1 MPPSEC
7 SALNDCFVPIKTS
20 TPSWCPRPCR
30 QQGRSKAGRPRSRAH
45 ERRSR
50 QSEKTSMAVSH
61 VRSLEAPQS
70 KYDRLLARA
79 KQVPPAVTLV
89 VHPCDESSLRGAI
102 EAADAGIIV
111 PILVGPAARI
121 GEVAREHHFDIS
133 RFEIVDAGHSEA
145 AAAKAVQLVHEAKG
159 ELLMKGSLHTD
170 ELMRAVTASGTG
182 LRTARRI
189 SHVFI
194 MDAPTYPETLFI
206 TDAAI
211 NIFPDLDAK
220 RDIIQNAIDLFTQ
233 VGLGTPRVAILS
245 AVETVTSKIP
255 STIEAAALCKMA
267 DRGQITGGILDGP
280 LAFDNAVDPE
290 AAKIKGIESP
300 VAGRAQILVV
310 PDLEAGN
317 MLAKNLSF
325 LAKADA
331 AGIVLGA
338 RVPIILTS
346 RADSV
351 RTRMASCAA
360 AVLYAAARRNKAP
373 LPAA

>member
-1 MPPSEC
+1 MSTLTGNRDAGTPGVSNLFTSPP
-7 SALNDCFVPIKTS
+7 T
-20 TPSWCPRPCR
+20 
-30 QQGRSKAGRPRSRAH
+30 
-45 ERRSR
+45 
-50 QSEKTSMAVSH
+50 
-61 VRSLEAPQS
+61 S
-70 KYDRLLARA
+70 KYERLIDRA
-79 KQVPPAVTLV
+79 KKVTPV
-89 VHPCDESSLRGAI
+89 ATIVAHPCDETSLRGPI
-102 EAADAGIIV
+102 EAAETGLIV
-111 PILVGPAARI
+111 PILVGPAAKI
-121 GEVAREHHFDIS
+121 SAVARQHRIAID
-133 RFEIVDAGHSEA
+133 RFEIVDVPHSEA
-145 AAAKAVQLVHEAKG
+145 AAARAVALIHEAKG

-170 ELMRAVTASGTG
+170 ELMREVASSKTG

-194 MDAPTYPETLFI
+194 IDVPTHPETLFV

-233 VGLGTPRVAILS
+233 IGLGTPRVAILS
-245 AVETVTSKIP
+245 AVETVTAKIP

-267 DRGQITGGILDGP
+267 ERGQITGGILDGP
-280 LAFDNAVDPE
+280 LAFDNAIDLE
-290 AAKIKGIESP
+290 AARIKGIKSE

-317 MLAKNLSF
+317 MLAKNLVF
-325 LAKADA
+325 VARADS

-351 RTRMASCAA
+351 RSRMASCAA
-360 AVLYAAARRNKAP
+360 AVLYADARRRAAA
-373 LPAA
+373 LPQA

>member
-1 MPPSEC
+1 MHKDDDIGNIAAISPAAHPP
-7 SALNDCFVPIKTS
+7 
-20 TPSWCPRPCR
+20 
-30 QQGRSKAGRPRSRAH
+30 H
-45 ERRSR
+45 
-50 QSEKTSMAVSH
+50 
-61 VRSLEAPQS
+61 S
-70 KYDRLLARA
+70 KYEKLIARA
-79 KQVPPAVTLV
+79 KQVPAPTTV
-89 VHPCDESSLRGAI
+89 VAHPCDETSLRGPI
-102 EAADAGIIV
+102 EAAQLGIIV
-111 PILVGPAARI
+111 PILVGPAAKI
-121 GEVAREHHFDIS
+121 SAVAKQHGININGVQ
-133 RFEIVDAGHSEA
+133 IVDAPHSDA
-145 AAAKAVQLVHEAKG
+145 AAAKAVELIHESKG

-170 ELMRAVTASGTG
+170 ELMREVTSSKTG

-189 SHVFI
+189 SHVFV
-194 MDAPTYPETLFI
+194 MDVPTYSDTLFI

-267 DRGQITGGILDGP
+267 ERGQITGGILDGP
-280 LAFDNAVDPE
+280 LAFDNAIDPE
-290 AAKIKGIESP
+290 AARIKGIKSE

-325 LAKADA
+325 LAKADS

-338 RVPIILTS
+338 RVPVILTS

-351 RTRMASCAA
+351 RSRMASCAVA
-360 AVLYAAARRNKAP
+360 ALYAHARRSTTA

>member
-1 MPPSEC
+1 MTGV
-7 SALNDCFVPIKTS
+7 A
-20 TPSWCPRPCR
+20 
-30 QQGRSKAGRPRSRAH
+30 AGRRICVIEEVMLDDGDIGNIAAIGPLGDPPH
-45 ERRSR
+45 
-50 QSEKTSMAVSH
+50 
-61 VRSLEAPQS
+61 S
-70 KYDRLLARA
+70 KYERLIARA
-79 KQVPPAVTLV
+79 KQVPAATTIV
-89 VHPCDESSLRGAI
+89 VHPCEETALRGPI
-102 EAADAGIIV
+102 EAAQAGIIV
-111 PILVGPAARI
+111 PILVGPAAKI
-121 GEVAREHHFDIS
+121 AAVAREHRLDID
-133 RFEIVDAGHSEA
+133 RYEIVDVPHSDA
-145 AAAKAVQLVHEAKG
+145 AAAKAVELIHQSKG

-170 ELMRAVTASGTG
+170 ELMREVTSSKTG
-182 LRTARRI
+182 LRTERRI

-194 MDAPTYPETLFI
+194 LDVPTYAETLFI

-220 RDIIQNAIDLFTQ
+220 RDIVQNAIDLFTE

-245 AVETVTSKIP
+245 AVETVTAKIP
-255 STIEAAALCKMA
+255 STIDAAALCKMA
-267 DRGQITGGILDGP
+267 ERGQITGGILDGP
-280 LAFDNAVDPE
+280 LAFDNAIDLE
-290 AAKIKGIESP
+290 AAQIKGIKSA

-317 MLAKNLSF
+317 MLAKNLTF

-351 RTRMASCAA
+351 RSRMASCAA
-360 AVLYAAARRNKAP
+360 AVLYAHARRGAAT

>member
-1 MPPSEC
+1 MLDDGDIGNIAAIGPLGDPP
-7 SALNDCFVPIKTS
+7 
-20 TPSWCPRPCR
+20 
-30 QQGRSKAGRPRSRAH
+30 H
-45 ERRSR
+45 
-50 QSEKTSMAVSH
+50 
-61 VRSLEAPQS
+61 S
-70 KYDRLLARA
+70 KYERLIATA
-79 KQVPPAVTLV
+79 KQVPAAATIV
-89 VHPCDESSLRGAI
+89 VHPCEETALRGPI
-102 EAADAGIIV
+102 EAAQAGIIV
-111 PILVGPAARI
+111 PILVGPAAKI
-121 GEVAREHHFDIS
+121 AAVAREHRLDIG
-133 RFEIVDAGHSEA
+133 RFEIVDVPHSDA
-145 AAAKAVQLVHEAKG
+145 AAAKAVELIHQSKG

-170 ELMRAVTASGTG
+170 KLMREVTSSKTG

-194 MDAPTYPETLFI
+194 LDVPTYSETLFI

-220 RDIIQNAIDLFTQ
+220 RDIVQNAIDLFTE

-245 AVETVTSKIP
+245 AVETVTAKIP
-255 STIEAAALCKMA
+255 STIDAAALCKMA
-267 DRGQITGGILDGP
+267 ERGQITGGILDGP
-280 LAFDNAVDPE
+280 LAFDNAINPE
-290 AAKIKGIESP
+290 AAQIKGIKSA

-317 MLAKNLSF
+317 MLAKNLTF

-351 RTRMASCAA
+351 RSRMASCAA
-360 AVLYAAARRNKAP
+360 AVLYADARRRIAALPKA
-373 LPAA
+373 